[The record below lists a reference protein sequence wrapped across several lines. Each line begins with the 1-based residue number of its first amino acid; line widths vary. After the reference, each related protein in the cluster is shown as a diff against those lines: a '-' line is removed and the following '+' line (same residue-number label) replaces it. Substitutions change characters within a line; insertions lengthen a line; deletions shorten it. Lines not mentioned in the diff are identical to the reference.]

1 MLDLK
6 KVFQSIANSKKA
18 SIFASHLRESAT
30 RKQKNGSVVQLVRI
44 HACHAWG
51 RGFESRPD
59 RQRKGLDNANYQ
71 DLFSFYAQS
80 HFLFWINS
88 KNPLHLLSLF
98 TITFSTKLEF
108 AKMICHLSF
117 YEPEPFV
124 GLCFGYD
131 RCLVTDTD
139 HLSSIINFGT
149 DFGKMPG
156 VSA

>member
-1 MLDLK
+1 MRGGVAGFK
-6 KVFQSIANSKKA
+6 NIAYLCIAIQRNS
-18 SIFASHLRESAT
+18 SY
-30 RKQKNGSVVQLVRI
+30 KQNGSVVQLVRI

-59 RQRKGLDNANYQ
+59 RQRKGLDNVNYQ

-80 HFLFWINS
+80 HFLFWINP
-88 KNPLHLLSLF
+88 KNPLHLLSFF

-117 YEPEPFV
+117 YVPEPFV

-139 HLSSIINFGT
+139 HLSSIINFRT
-149 DFGKMPG
+149 DFGEMPG
-156 VSA
+156 VSV

>member
-18 SIFASHLRESAT
+18 PIFASHLRESAT

-59 RQRKGLDNANYQ
+59 RQRKGLDNVNYQ

-80 HFLFWINS
+80 HFLFWIN
-88 KNPLHLLSLF
+88 PD
-98 TITFSTKLEF
+98 
-108 AKMICHLSF
+108 
-117 YEPEPFV
+117 PE
-124 GLCFGYD
+124 
-131 RCLVTDTD
+131 
-139 HLSSIINFGT
+139 
-149 DFGKMPG
+149 
-156 VSA
+156 